1 MFWGVAHVAFSGV
14 SSTANMAFVSARIGV
29 SSTLKRAKFCS
40 QAALSGAISN
50 SHYATATTTKSSSG
64 QRNIVLVEGVRT
76 PFLVSGTKYNNLMP
90 HDLQR
95 AAFLNLLRKTGIPK
109 ESIEYIVS
117 GSVIAEPTTCNVAR
131 EAALCAGFSD
141 HTPCHTVTMACI
153 SSNQAITSVMGL
165 ISSGAIDVGMA
176 GGVEFLSDV
185 PIRLSRKLRKLL
197 LSANKAKTPLQKLA
211 LLAKFR
217 PSMLMPELPS
227 VSEFTTKEVMG
238 HSGDRLAAA
247 FGVSRREQDEYALR
261 SHTFADK
268 AAKQGLLSDIM
279 PVSVPGEPAPIA
291 ADNGIRVSTL
301 DQMAKLKPAFIKP
314 HGTVTAANSS
324 FLTDG
329 ASAALIMSEEKALAM
344 GFKPKAYLR
353 SFVYVAQ
360 DPKDQLLLG
369 PAYATPAVLAKQGLQ
384 VSDIDVFEY
393 HEAFAGQI
401 LANMKA
407 MDSDYFGKT
416 YMGRA
421 GKVGCPPIEKLNL
434 WGGSL
439 SLGHPFGATGIR
451 LVTTVANRLI
461 HENKQWGLT
470 AACAA
475 GGHGHAMIVERY
487 PNK

>member
-1 MFWGVAHVAFSGV
+1 MAFVSLRSGV
-14 SSTANMAFVSARIGV
+14 SSAFNQAKLCYPVTLC
-29 SSTLKRAKFCS
+29 SSTVA
-40 QAALSGAISN
+40 N
-50 SHYATATTTKSSSG
+50 HYATAPAGRTNTGRK
-64 QRNIVLVEGVRT
+64 NIVLVEGVRT
-76 PFLVSGTKYNNLMP
+76 PFLLSGTKYNNLMP

-95 AAFLNLLRKTGIPK
+95 MAFLSLLRRTGVPK

-117 GSVIAEPTTCNVAR
+117 GSVIAEPKTCNVAR

-141 HTPCHTVTMACI
+141 RTPCHTVTQACI
-153 SSNQAITSVMGL
+153 SANQAITTAMGMIAL
-165 ISSGAIDVGMA
+165 DSYDVCIA

-185 PIRLSRKLRKLL
+185 PIRVSRPLRKMM
-197 LSANKAKTPLQKLA
+197 LSANKAKTPMQKLG

-217 PSMLMPELPS
+217 PGMLVPELPA
-227 VSEFTTKEVMG
+227 VAEFTSGEVMG

-247 FGVSRREQDEYALR
+247 FGVTRREQDEFALR
-261 SHTFADK
+261 SHTLADK
-268 AAKQGLLSDIM
+268 ASKEGLLSDVE
-279 PVSVPGEPAPIA
+279 PVTLPGEPEPISV
-291 ADNGIRVSTL
+291 DNGIRVSTME
-301 DQMAKLKPAFIKP
+301 QMAKLKPAFIKP
-314 HGTVTAANSS
+314 HGTITAANAS

-344 GFKPKAYLR
+344 GLKPKAYLR

-369 PAYATPAVLAKQGLQ
+369 PAYATPAVLAKEGLKI
-384 VSDIDVFEY
+384 SDIDVFEY
-393 HEAFAGQI
+393 HEAFAGQV

-407 MDSDYFGKT
+407 MDSDYFAKT
-416 YMGRA
+416 YMGKSA
-421 GKVGCPPIEKLNL
+421 KVGAPPLEKLNT

-439 SLGHPFGATGIR
+439 SLGHPFGATGVR

-461 HENKQWGLT
+461 KENKQFGLT

-487 PNK
+487 PSK

>member
-1 MFWGVAHVAFSGV
+1 
-14 SSTANMAFVSARIGV
+14 MAFVSARIGL
-29 SSTLKRAKFCS
+29 SSTLKRVKFCS
-40 QAALSGAISN
+40 PTPVCGAVTTN
-50 SHYATATTTKSSSG
+50 HYATTPATKKSSSG
-64 QRNIVLVEGVRT
+64 QRNIVLVDGVRT

-90 HDLQR
+90 HDLQKS
-95 AAFLNLLRKTGIPK
+95 AFLSLLRKTGIPK

-141 HTPCHTVTMACI
+141 RTPCHTVTMACI
-153 SSNQAITSVMGL
+153 SSNQAITTVMGM
-165 ISSGAIDVGMA
+165 IASGAIDVGVA

-197 LSANKAKTPLQKLA
+197 LSANKAKTPLQKLG

-217 PSMLMPELPS
+217 PSMLVPELPS
-227 VSEFTTKEVMG
+227 VSEFTSKEVMG

-247 FGVSRREQDEYALR
+247 FGVTRREQDEYALR
-261 SHTFADK
+261 SHTLADK
-268 AAKQGLLSDIM
+268 AAKQGLLSDIA
-279 PVSVPGEPAPIA
+279 PVSVPGEPMPVA

-314 HGTVTAANSS
+314 HGTITAANAS

-329 ASAALIMSEEKALAM
+329 ASASLIMSEEKALAM

-369 PAYATPAVLAKQGLQ
+369 PAYATPAVLAKQGLAL
-384 VSDIDVFEY
+384 SDIDVFEY

-401 LANMKA
+401 LANLKA
-407 MDSDYFGKT
+407 MDSDFFAKT
-416 YMGRA
+416 YMGRT
-421 GKVGCPPIEKLNL
+421 GKVGAPPLEKFNL

-439 SLGHPFGATGIR
+439 SLGHPFAATGVR

-475 GGHGHAMIVERY
+475 GGHGHAMIIERY
-487 PNK
+487 PSK

>member
-1 MFWGVAHVAFSGV
+1 
-14 SSTANMAFVSARIGV
+14 MAFVSARIGV

-40 QAALSGAISN
+40 PAALSGAISN

-176 GGVEFLSDV
+176 GG
-185 PIRLSRKLRKLL
+185 
-197 LSANKAKTPLQKLA
+197 AKTPLQKLA

-369 PAYATPAVLAKQGLQ
+369 PAYATPACASQ
-384 VSDIDVFEY
+384 
-393 HEAFAGQI
+393 AG
-401 LANMKA
+401 A
-407 MDSDYFGKT
+407 SS
-416 YMGRA
+416 
-421 GKVGCPPIEKLNL
+421 VGHRC
-434 WGGSL
+434 
-439 SLGHPFGATGIR
+439 F
-451 LVTTVANRLI
+451 
-461 HENKQWGLT
+461 
-470 AACAA
+470 
-475 GGHGHAMIVERY
+475 
-487 PNK
+487 